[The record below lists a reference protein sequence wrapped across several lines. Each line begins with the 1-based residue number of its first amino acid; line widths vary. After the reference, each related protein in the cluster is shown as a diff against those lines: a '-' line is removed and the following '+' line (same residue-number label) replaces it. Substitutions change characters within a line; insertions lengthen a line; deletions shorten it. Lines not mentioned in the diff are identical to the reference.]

1 MMPSKEREK
10 HSMMKKLI
18 ACSAGLLMAGAAS
31 LAVAQVSPED
41 QIKFR
46 KAGYSYMSWNMG
58 KLKAQVIDGSVA
70 YDQKQVEAAANAIA
84 AIANSGMGALY
95 GPGTEKSVGN
105 QKTRVKPEFFTQKDE
120 VAKVAIAYNQAANEL
135 AKVAAGGDKAAIAKA
150 FGDVGKSCKGCHD
163 QFRMD

>member
-1 MMPSKEREK
+1 
-10 HSMMKKLI
+10 MMKKLI
-18 ACSAGLLMAGAAS
+18 ACTAGLLLVGAAG
-31 LAVAQVSPED
+31 LVAAEVSPEQ
-41 QIKFR
+41 QIEFR
-46 KAGYSYMSWNMG
+46 KAGYSFMAWNMG
-58 KLKAQVIDGSVA
+58 KIKAQAVEGSVP
-70 YDQKQVEAAANAIA
+70 YDQKQVAAAANVIA

-120 VAKVAIAYNQAANEL
+120 VAKVAIAFNQAANEL

>member
-1 MMPSKEREK
+1 MMN
-10 HSMMKKLI
+10 KLI
-18 ACSAGLLMAGAAS
+18 ACTAGLLLAGTAS

-46 KAGYSYMSWNMG
+46 KAGYNYMSWNMG
-58 KLKAQVIDGSVA
+58 KIKAQVIEGSVA
-70 YDQKQVEAAANAIA
+70 YDQAQVAAAANTIA

-95 GPGTEKSVGN
+95 GQGTEQSVGN

-120 VAKVAIAYNQAANEL
+120 VAKVAIAFNQAANKL
-135 AKVAAGGDKAAIAKA
+135 AKVAAEGDKGEIAKA
-150 FGDVGKSCKGCHD
+150 FGEVGKSCKGCHD

>member
-1 MMPSKEREK
+1 
-10 HSMMKKLI
+10 MMKKLI
-18 ACSAGLLMAGAAS
+18 ACTAGLLLVGAAG
-31 LAVAQVSPED
+31 LVAAEVSPEQ
-41 QIKFR
+41 QIEFR
-46 KAGYSYMSWNMG
+46 KAGYSFMAWNMG
-58 KLKAQVIDGSVA
+58 KIKAQAIDGA
-70 YDQKQVEAAANAIA
+70 QPYDQKQVAAAANVIA

-120 VAKVAIAYNQAANEL
+120 VAKVAIAFNQAANEL

>member
-1 MMPSKEREK
+1 
-10 HSMMKKLI
+10 MKKLM

-58 KLKAQVIDGSVA
+58 KIKAQVVDGSVA

-95 GPGTEKSVGN
+95 GPGTEQSVGN
-105 QKTRVKPEFFTQKDE
+105 QKTRVKPEFFERKEE
-120 VAKVAIAYNQAANEL
+120 VAKVAIAFNQAANEL
-135 AKVAAGGDKAAIAKA
+135 ARVAVEGDKGAIAKA
-150 FGDVGKSCKGCHD
+150 FGEVGKSCKGCHD